1 VSTVVDSP
9 ATVDTADP
17 ASVDTA
23 DTSVGDFG
31 TPAGV
36 GGDISSGD
44 TVVADLG
51 GDASSGD
58 G

>member
-1 VSTVVDSP
+1 VDSP
-9 ATVDTADP
+9 TT
-17 ASVDTA
+17 VDTA
-23 DTSVGDFG
+23 DTSLGDTGDTSLGDFG

-36 GGDISSGD
+36 GGDVGSGD

-51 GDASSGD
+51 GGGVGGD